1 MPRRRQQKVLAPV
14 PEDEEL
20 VEESSEENLKGI
32 DDAVMQL
39 IDGLEHQGK
48 RFGLCILHLFPNE
61 YQQCYSG
68 FTLKVVSRVQSR
80 NVQKRYWKQQ
90 KQSAEQ

>member
-32 DDAVMQL
+32 EDAVMQL
-39 IDGLEHQGK
+39 IDGLEQQGK
-48 RFGLCILHLFPNE
+48 RFGLCT
-61 YQQCYSG
+61 YSPWSVSNV
-68 FTLKVVSRVQSR
+68 TLASH
-80 NVQKRYWKQQ
+80 
-90 KQSAEQ
+90 